1 MKSSHLQIDTIVND
15 LVSERFVKIDD
26 VCSFVQNRLGK
37 MDNQKAVAFWAS
49 REHLMNNRQTLKT
62 YVKSEV
68 EN

>member
-1 MKSSHLQIDTIVND
+1 MKSSHLQIDAIVND
-15 LVSERFVKIDD
+15 LVSERFVEIDD

-37 MDNQKAVAFWAS
+37 MDNQKAVAFWVG
-49 REHLMNNRQTLKT
+49 REHLINDRQTLQT